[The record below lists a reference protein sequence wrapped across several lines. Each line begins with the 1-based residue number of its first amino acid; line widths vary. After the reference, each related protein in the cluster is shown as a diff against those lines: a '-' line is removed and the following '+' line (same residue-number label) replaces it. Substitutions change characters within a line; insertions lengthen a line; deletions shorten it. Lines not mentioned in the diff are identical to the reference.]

1 MIRVFFS
8 DSISKEYPVAAK
20 AILSCDKDRPA
31 EILGILESLLK
42 QTGLNP
48 EEKLSL
54 GYLRRGLALGK
65 LRVIESADP
74 TESDLANRQEDPE
87 TEESVDLFG
96 TKNPEPAKF
105 NKTPDIFGM
114 SFDSL

>member
-8 DSISKEYPVAAK
+8 DSISKEYPVVAK

-65 LRVIESADP
+65 LRVIETADP
-74 TESDLANRQEDPE
+74 MGSNPAIGQNDPE
-87 TEESVDLFG
+87 PEDTPDLFG
-96 TKNPEPAKF
+96 TKNVESTKF

>member
-1 MIRVFFS
+1 MIKMTMK
-8 DSISKEYPVAAK
+8 DSLLKEYPLAAK
-20 AILSCDKDRPA
+20 LLQSCRKDRVD
-31 EILGILESLLK
+31 EVLGILESLLK

-74 TESDLANRQEDPE
+74 TGSDSTNRQETLEREDP
-87 TEESVDLFG
+87 VDLFG
-96 TKNPEPAKF
+96 DKTTDSAKF
-105 NKTPDIFGM
+105 NKTPDLFSM